1 VSGVFKTDGST
12 RALTLRPHL
21 VTVKK
26 ESFCSYLNTPLVC
39 KECKKTTLKKSREDK
54 PGN

>member
-1 VSGVFKTDGST
+1 
-12 RALTLRPHL
+12 L